1 MILGD
6 IPISAFDPH
15 IFQCG
20 SLYSN
25 LIPSSNFS
33 IPVRVILG
41 WDIPFWSFFLDIYSI
56 VAPCHGVIPLWSAPM
71 SSQRCSWRPRRHP
84 LRISMESFSYG
95 HATSLLRTILEP
107 YSCTV
112 HVLDLLLE
120 YNSMA
125 LRCYAT
131 VDRYDRYP
139 YMYLGTTEVRYSV
152 DT

>member
-1 MILGD
+1 M
-6 IPISAFDPH
+6 P
-15 IFQCG
+15 
-20 SLYSN
+20 LYT
-25 LIPSSNFS
+25 
-33 IPVRVILG
+33 
-41 WDIPFWSFFLDIYSI
+41 PFFNTLDLRLVQPYWYSCTA
-56 VAPCHGVIPLWSAPM
+56 VHCTAV
-71 SSQRCSWRPRRHP
+71 
-84 LRISMESFSYG
+84 
-95 HATSLLRTILEP
+95 EP

>member
-1 MILGD
+1 M
-6 IPISAFDPH
+6 
-15 IFQCG
+15 IFQFG
-20 SLYSN
+20 PSTPNYSN
-25 LIPSSNFS
+25 LGHCIPIWSLFR
-33 IPVRVILG
+33 IPVFQLG
-41 WDIPFWSFFLDIYSI
+41 SFWGRIFQFGPFSSTYIPMCPPVMELFQYGPHRCRLSVVAGVLGGTHCESVWSRFW
-56 VAPCHGVIPLWSAPM
+56 
-71 SSQRCSWRPRRHP
+71 
-84 LRISMESFSYG
+84 YG
-95 HATSLLRTILEP
+95 HATSVLRTILEP

-131 VDRYDRYP
+131 STIDRYDRYP